1 MTDKPVNLDVR
12 RSPENQS
19 AVAFRRYDAQQCR
32 ADNLPLAPMRD
43 VALHAQ
49 LLAGPADTWPEI
61 ARKTMFLLDRY
72 AITAE
77 AQDMQVQVLIKR
89 ALCDIARL
97 TRRKDRNS

>member
-1 MTDKPVNLDVR
+1 MTDKPVNLDAR
-12 RSPENQS
+12 RSTDNQS
-19 AVAFRRYDAQQCR
+19 AVAFRRHDARLCR
-32 ADNLPLAPMRD
+32 ADNLPLAHMRD

-77 AQDMQVQVLIKR
+77 AQDMRVQILIKR
-89 ALCDIARL
+89 VLCDIARL
-97 TRRKDRNS
+97 TRRKDRNP

>member
-1 MTDKPVNLDVR
+1 MTDTPVNLDAR

-19 AVAFRRYDAQQCR
+19 AVTFRRH
-32 ADNLPLAPMRD
+32 ADNLPLAPVRD

-61 ARKTMFLLDRY
+61 ARKTTFLLDRF
-72 AITAE
+72 AATPE
-77 AQDMQVQVLIKR
+77 AQNMQVQILIKR

-97 TRRKDRNS
+97 TRRKDRKP